1 MKTIKWEMYNLKKL
15 VVKHIFIFSA
25 VVVVLVSGLWLGFC
39 HLQEEKLIEATEVPI
54 PVSVT
59 KPVNAV
65 EVEDF
70 KTKPSQATRLDD
82 SQMNNIIKQ
91 INKELNK

>member
-25 VVVVLVSGLWLGFC
+25 VVIVLISGLWLSFC
-39 HLQEEKLIEATEVPI
+39 HWQEERLIEATEVPI

-65 EVEDF
+65 EVEGF